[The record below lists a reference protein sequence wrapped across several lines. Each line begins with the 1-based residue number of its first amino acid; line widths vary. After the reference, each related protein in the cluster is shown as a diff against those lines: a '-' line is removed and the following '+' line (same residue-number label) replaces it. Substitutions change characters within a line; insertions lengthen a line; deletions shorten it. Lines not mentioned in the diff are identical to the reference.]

1 MDNLVET
8 ADFRQ
13 VEPRH
18 SQARALSR
26 DAHAIH
32 QILVCV
38 DDSPFSDACLHQAV
52 AISKGLGSAITLLY
66 VMQPPRER
74 SGLHAPD
81 VLDWEISRQEASAY
95 LERLEKEGTQASGSG
110 IHTRLEQGH
119 PAERIAAVAREIG
132 ADLTVLGSR
141 GERGVATGNLGGT
154 VLQVLALT
162 RGSVLIARS
171 SSSSGDAS
179 LKRILVPLDGSSRTE
194 SVLPTA
200 VRIASVHGAELLLV
214 FVVRDPV
221 PTAVLRAPEDLK
233 AARELATRLEAN
245 GKRYLE
251 ELRGQL
257 VREGTSVRT
266 LVLRSVDE
274 KQAVLELSLRE
285 ASDLI
290 VVSAH
295 GSTCNPALTFGGVT
309 AHLLA
314 HSGVPLLVLQDLPDL
329 GVRLE
334 ESDLR
339 APPLRATYPEGV

>member
-8 ADFRQ
+8 SDFRL
-13 VEPRH
+13 VDPRH
-18 SQARALSR
+18 SQARALPQ

-38 DDSPFSDACLHQAV
+38 DDSPFSDACVRQAV

-81 VLDWEISRQEASAY
+81 VLDWEISRQEASGY
-95 LERLEKEGTQASGSG
+95 LERLEKEGTLTSGSQ
-110 IHTRLEQGH
+110 IQTRLEQGH
-119 PAERIAAVAREIG
+119 AAERIAAVAREIG
-132 ADLTVLGSR
+132 ADLLVLGSH
-141 GERGVATGNLGGT
+141 GERGVAAGNLGGT

-171 SSSSGDAS
+171 STSDDAS
-179 LKRILVPLDGSSRTE
+179 PKRILVPLDGSSRTE

-200 VRIASVHGAELLLV
+200 VRIASAHGAELLLV
-214 FVVRDPV
+214 FVVREPV
-221 PTAVLRAPEDLK
+221 ATAVLRAPEDLE
-233 AARELATRLEAN
+233 AARELAKRLEAN

-251 ELRGQL
+251 DLRSQL

-266 LVLRSVDE
+266 RVLRSTDE
-274 KQAVLELSLRE
+274 KQAVLELSLSE

-309 AHLLA
+309 AHLLT
-314 HSGVPLLVLQDLPDL
+314 HSGVPLLVLQDLPDSR
-329 GVRLE
+329 VRLE
-334 ESDLR
+334 ERDLR
-339 APPLRATYPEGV
+339 APALRATYPEGV